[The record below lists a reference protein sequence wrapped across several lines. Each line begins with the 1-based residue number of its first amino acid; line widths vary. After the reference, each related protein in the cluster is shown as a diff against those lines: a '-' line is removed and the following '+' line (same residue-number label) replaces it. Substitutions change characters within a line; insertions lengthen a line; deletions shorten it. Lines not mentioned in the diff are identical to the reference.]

1 METILSILFLIYTN
15 NFDFYK
21 DIKIIYNPTT
31 YDFIVNKNIKLEKD
45 YIPSD
50 LEIINN
56 KYSLDNKYLRH
67 KARISFEKMAS
78 DALLENL
85 HIIAVSAYRSYS
97 YQENLY
103 NNYVKEKGYYYA
115 DLCSARAGHSEH
127 QTGLAIDIAD
137 KSYDYDNFYNTK
149 EYLWVR
155 DNAHKYGFILRY
167 PISSYHITGFK
178 FEPWHIRYVGNIANI
193 IYENNLTLEEY
204 KKNNIN

>member
-1 METILSILFLIYTN
+1 
-15 NFDFYK
+15 
-21 DIKIIYNPTT
+21 
-31 YDFIVNKNIKLEKD
+31 
-45 YIPSD
+45 
-50 LEIINN
+50 
-56 KYSLDNKYLRH
+56 
-67 KARISFEKMAS
+67 MAS
-78 DALLENL
+78 DAFLENL

-103 NNYVKEKGYYYA
+103 NNYVKEKGFYYA

-137 KSYDYDNFYNTK
+137 KSYDYDNFYDTK

-178 FEPWHIRYVGNIANI
+178 FEPWHIRYVGDIAYI
-193 IYENNLTLEEY
+193 IYENNLKTFDIEEILLNKY
-204 KKNNIN
+204 LMSLRIVSSSLKLIVSSSENISGKLPKYVVVGFLFNSVT